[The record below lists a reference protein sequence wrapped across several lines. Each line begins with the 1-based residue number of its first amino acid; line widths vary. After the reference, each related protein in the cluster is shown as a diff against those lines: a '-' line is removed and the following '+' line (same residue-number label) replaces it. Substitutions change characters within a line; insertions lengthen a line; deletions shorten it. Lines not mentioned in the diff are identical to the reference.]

1 MGSRPPPTLPPSP
14 ALRQPNLPPSTI
26 SPLTPSQYHTDPS
39 AFAQQELRSPP
50 NQYTLLPSQPPG
62 QQFARPAQ
70 PALHPVQPALH
81 PVQLAPNPVAPNP
94 GQVAPNPGQVAHNP
108 GQVALHPVQL
118 APNPGQVAH
127 NPGQVA
133 PNLGQLAPNLG
144 HPVDNPGQLPQAK
157 ASVGVTEAPQPKREF
172 RSPVH
177 RADPETPSFSSN
189 GELSDHGT
197 PSPYPH
203 SHTNSLLIAA
213 TFLTNAINTSNFE
226 AAHKMINLLQKMM
239 EQKTPQR
246 RMTISYSSNSR
257 GPSAEDEDVK

>member
-39 AFAQQELRSPP
+39 VFAQQELRSPP

-70 PALHPVQPALH
+70 PALHPVQL
-81 PVQLAPNPVAPNP
+81 APNP
-94 GQVAPNPGQVAHNP
+94 GQVAPNP

-118 APNPGQVAH
+118 APNPVQLAPNPGQVAP

-133 PNLGQLAPNLG
+133 PNLGQLAPNLGQPAPNLG

-157 ASVGVTEAPQPKREF
+157 TSVGVTEAPQPKREF
-172 RSPVH
+172 RSPAH

-246 RMTISYSSNSR
+246 RMTISYSSTSR